1 MNDLLSLIKNLREI
15 TGAGFVDCKKA
26 LIENNNDI
34 DNSIDYLRKKGL
46 SKASKKSNRE
56 AKEGAVGFY
65 SKDNRSI
72 IIKINSETDFAAKSE
87 KFLNF
92 VDMIGNIAL
101 NVDANLN
108 INTFLDYEHEEK
120 KISDLFKETISVI
133 GENIILGDVMMINHE
148 NFHVNHYV
156 HNPYKSNLGKI
167 ISVVVYKTLDNNNE
181 IKQFSRNLCM
191 HIAASKPEA
200 MDIELLNPDT
210 VKKEKDFQT
219 ESIKSSGK
227 PENVINKILEGK
239 MKKFFEES
247 TLLNQKYVLDPDKT
261 VKNVI
266 EELPKECNFELTDYK
281 LLLLN

>member
-133 GENIILGDVMMINHE
+133 GENIILGDLMIINHE
-148 NFHVNHYV
+148 NFHVNYYV